1 MQTYSYYPGCSLHG
15 MAREYDRS
23 LRLIAAKVGLEL
35 RELTDWTC
43 CGASA
48 AHSTDDLLGLALP
61 ARNLALAEA
70 AGLPVLA
77 PCAMCFNR
85 MKVTQHELRDPAR
98 REEVERVLASEQRS
112 AVSGQ
117 PSTAGGHSLALI
129 AQLQVVS
136 LLQALGGDEM
146 LAAVEAAVTRPLA
159 GLKVVSYYGCLLVRP
174 PEIVQ
179 PDSLENPQTMD
190 RLVAHLGAQALDWP
204 FKTECC
210 GGGLAMTRTDIVLE
224 LSRRLLRMARDVGA
238 DAIAVACP
246 VCHSNLDARQGQIK
260 AKFGDDFR
268 MPILYVTELMG
279 LAFGFSPKELMID
292 KHLTDAM
299 GVGGR
304 G

>member
-23 LRLIAAKVGLEL
+23 LKLVAARVGLEL
-35 RELTDWTC
+35 RELPDWTC
-43 CGASA
+43 CGSSG
-48 AHSTDDLLGLALP
+48 AHSTDELLALALP

-70 AGLPVLA
+70 AGWPVLA
-77 PCAMCFNR
+77 PCALCFNR
-85 MKVTQHELRDPAR
+85 MKVTQHELQNAAQ
-98 REEVERVLASEQRS
+98 REKVEQVL
-112 AVSGQ
+112 V
-117 PSTAGGHSLALI
+117 GGRSLALI
-129 AQLQVVS
+129 SQLQVVS

-174 PEIVQ
+174 PEIVR

-190 RLVAHLGAQALDWP
+190 RLVARLGAQALDWP

-268 MPILYVTELMG
+268 LPILYVTELMG

>member
-23 LRLIAAKVGLEL
+23 LRLIAPKVGLEL
-35 RELTDWTC
+35 RELADWTC
-43 CGASA
+43 CGSSG
-48 AHSTDDLLGLALP
+48 AHSTDELLALALP
-61 ARNLALAEA
+61 ARNLVLAEA

-77 PCAMCFNR
+77 PCALCFNR
-85 MKVTQHELRDPAR
+85 MRVTQHELRDPALR
-98 REEVERVLASEQRS
+98 AEVAQVLGGGQLSALGTQLRVD
-112 AVSGQ
+112 
-117 PSTAGGHSLALI
+117 
-129 AQLQVVS
+129 S
-136 LLQALGGDEM
+136 LLQALSGDEM
-146 LAAVEAAVTRPLA
+146 LSAVEAAVTRPLT

-190 RLVAHLGAQALDWP
+190 RLVARLGAQALDWP

-268 MPILYVTELMG
+268 LPILYVTELMG

-299 GVGGR
+299 RIGR
-304 G
+304 QG

>member
-23 LRLIAAKVGLEL
+23 LKLVAAKVGLEL
-35 RELTDWTC
+35 RELPDWTC
-43 CGASA
+43 CGSSG
-48 AHSTDDLLGLALP
+48 AHSTDELLALALP

-77 PCAMCFNR
+77 PCALCFNR

-98 REEVERVLASEQRS
+98 RAEVEKLLSGDQHS
-112 AVSGQ
+112 AV
-117 PSTAGGHSLALI
+117 GGRRSSLGTELR
-129 AQLQVVS
+129 VDS
-136 LLQALGGDEM
+136 LLQAFSSDEM
-146 LAAVEAAVTRPLA
+146 LAAVETAVTRPLA

-190 RLVAHLGAQALDWP
+190 RLVARLGAQALDWP

-279 LAFGFSPKELMID
+279 LAFGFSSKELMID

-299 GVGGR
+299 GVGGQER
-304 G
+304 SA

>member
-1 MQTYSYYPGCSLHG
+1 

-35 RELTDWTC
+35 RELPDWTC
-43 CGASA
+43 CGSSG
-48 AHSTDDLLGLALP
+48 AHSTDELLALALP

-70 AGLPVLA
+70 AGLPMLA
-77 PCAMCFNR
+77 PCALCFNR

-98 REEVERVLASEQRS
+98 REQVARVLAGGQSS
-112 AVSGQ
+112 ALG
-117 PSTAGGHSLALI
+117 T
-129 AQLQVVS
+129 QLQVVS
-136 LLQALGGDEM
+136 LLQALSGDEM

-190 RLVAHLGAQALDWP
+190 RLVARLGAQALDWP

-224 LSRRLLRMARDVGA
+224 LGRRLLRMARDVGA

-279 LAFGFSPKELMID
+279 LAFGFSPKELMLD

-299 GVGGR
+299 GVGGQ